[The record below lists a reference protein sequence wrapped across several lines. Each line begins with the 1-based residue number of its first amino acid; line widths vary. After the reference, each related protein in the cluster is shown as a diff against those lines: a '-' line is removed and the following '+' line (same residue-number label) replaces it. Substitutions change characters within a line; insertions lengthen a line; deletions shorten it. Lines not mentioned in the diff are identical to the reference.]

1 MGDGD
6 EESLNGL
13 SRKQPSRLIAN
24 SHAEHQGSTTPNP
37 FHRLLGRIYAGFGV
51 QRVEDGLHQQ
61 GVYPTLYKYFHL
73 LDIGIGKFVEGDG
86 SQTWVLDIGTKR
98 TALASRTDT
107 TQYEARLVGSRVFVG
122 GLACYA
128 YSSKVDVTDQVFAMI
143 IGERDALGVEGAGGD
158 EVCPSLEVLFVNVAD
173 DVGLGQAEQVAQSLS
188 LRDHCSHRTIETQ
201 QFRLR

>member
-1 MGDGD
+1 MRDGD
-6 EESLNGL
+6 EEGLDGL
-13 SRKQPSRLIAN
+13 SRKQPSRLVAN
-24 SHAEHQGSTTPNP
+24 SHAKHQGNTTPHP
-37 FHRLLGRIYAGFGV
+37 FHRLLGRIYAGFSV

-61 GVYPTLYKYFHL
+61 GVYPTLYKCFHL
-73 LDIGIGKFVEGDG
+73 LDVGIGKFVEGNG

-98 TALASRTDT
+98 TTLARRTYT
-107 TQYEARLVGSRVFVG
+107 TQDEARLVGSRVFVG
-122 GLACYA
+122 SLACDVYC
-128 YSSKVDVTDQVFAMI
+128 SKVDVADQVFAMI

-158 EVCPSLEVLFVNVAD
+158 EVSPSLEVLFVNVAD